1 MASQS
6 DDREVLP
13 QNFKSDTVL
22 QGVETDAR
30 AHGGGDGS
38 ALEVSALCSGGL
50 SLCNGAHDGIQ
61 VGVQLLCT
69 EGSLAHGD
77 MDDVLLV
84 QTVLDLTS
92 LGLRN
97 CLAVYIQQA
106 LEKFLILFFFKT
118 NKNFVFRFKY
128 RSFNK
133 HSISRK

>member
-1 MASQS
+1 MLSSTFLKFLAATCN
-6 DDREVLP
+6 D
-13 QNFKSDTVL
+13 FKLDTVL

-30 AHGGGDGS
+30 AHSGSDGS

-50 SLCNGAHDGIQ
+50 CLCNGAHDGIQ
-61 VGVQLLCT
+61 VAVQLLCT

-97 CLAVYIQQA
+97 CLAQIGSDSCLLYTSDA
-106 LEKFLILFFFKT
+106 ADE
-118 NKNFVFRFKY
+118 
-128 RSFNK
+128 
-133 HSISRK
+133 

>member
-6 DDREVLP
+6 DDGEVLP

-30 AHGGGDGS
+30 AHGGSDGS

-61 VGVQLLCT
+61 VAVQLLCT

-92 LGLRN
+92 LGLGN
-97 CLAVYIQQA
+97 SLAQVI
-106 LEKFLILFFFKT
+106 
-118 NKNFVFRFKY
+118 
-128 RSFNK
+128 
-133 HSISRK
+133 